1 MEQGVTQPPS
11 KSSCGTAQT
20 RAFQHTLWSRVLVAG
35 GIDSPQSR
43 QAIEELCRTYWYPI
57 YAFLRRAG
65 HERQQARDLT
75 QGFFHYLLGRNLLGK
90 ADPDRG
96 RFRSFL
102 IGILKNFVHGEHDK
116 DKALRRGGGAE
127 IVSIDEEVAEGR
139 YAHEPSTNLSPE
151 KLFDRRWALQ
161 VLEQAM
167 GRLQTEYARSGMKDL
182 LTRLQPYLTGDGE
195 GSFAELGGRLNRSE
209 GAARVLVHR
218 LRERFRHLIR
228 AVISDTVSDLE
239 QVEMELKHLQA
250 ALRDD

>member
-1 MEQGVTQPPS
+1 MTQPAS
-11 KSSCGTAQT
+11 RSSHGTAQT

-57 YAFLRRAG
+57 YAFVRRT
-65 HERQQARDLT
+65 EPDRQEARDLT
-75 QGFFHYLLGRNLLGK
+75 QGFFHYLLERNLLGK

-102 IGILKNFVHGEHDK
+102 IGILKNYVRGEHDK
-116 DKALRRGGGAE
+116 DKALRRGGGVD

-139 YAHEPSTNLSPE
+139 YACEPSTGLTPE

-167 GRLQTEYARSGMKDL
+167 ERLQAEYARSGMKEL
-182 LTRLQPYLTGDGE
+182 FGELQPYLTGDGE
-195 GSFAELGGRLNRSE
+195 SSFAELGAKLNKSE
-209 GAARVLVHR
+209 GATRVLVHR
-218 LRERFRHLIR
+218 FRERFRHLIR
-228 AVISDTVSDLE
+228 AVIADTVSDLE
-239 QVEMELKHLQA
+239 QVEIELKHLQA
-250 ALRDD
+250 ALREH